1 MKMQHDDFSIT
12 DNIYLYVKDTNEEKY
27 QYLIK
32 MCEKNGLKNLKYPK
46 IVTEYSNNMK
56 DVYKNI
62 EDYYPGTVKCNLLI
76 LFDDMIVDMISNK
89 KLNQIVTE
97 LSIRGNILNIFTGFI
112 KQNIFPVSKYVRLN
126 LANFFIMKIPNKRKI
141 KKTAFDNSSFNSF
154 DNPLRFKKKLLEII

>member
-32 MCEKNGLKNLKYPK
+32 MCQKNGLKNLKYPK

-62 EDYYPGTVKCNLLI
+62 EDYCPRTVKCNLLI

-97 LSIRGNILNIFTGFI
+97 LSIRGNILN
-112 KQNIFPVSKYVRLN
+112 Y
-126 LANFFIMKIPNKRKI
+126 
-141 KKTAFDNSSFNSF
+141 
-154 DNPLRFKKKLLEII
+154 